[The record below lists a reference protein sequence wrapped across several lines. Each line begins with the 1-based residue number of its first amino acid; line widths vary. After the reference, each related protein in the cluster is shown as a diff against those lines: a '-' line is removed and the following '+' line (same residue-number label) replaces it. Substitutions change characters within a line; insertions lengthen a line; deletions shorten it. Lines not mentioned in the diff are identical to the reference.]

1 MTYKAMIKQIRDHY
15 ASYGERWWV
24 FTAYNS
30 QTHYGFGSDA
40 EAAAYAD
47 ILNRGRQVNVYAG
60 DIADDESALR
70 LEMGEDIDGFRL
82 DLALDTDTQREIN
95 ERQQRANG

>member
-1 MTYKAMIKQIRDHY
+1 MTYKATIKQILAHF
-15 ASYGERWWV
+15 ASYGECWWV

-60 DIADDESALR
+60 DIADDETALR
-70 LEMGEDIDGFRL
+70 LETGKDSDGFRL
-82 DLALDTDTQREIN
+82 DLALDAQREID
-95 ERQQRANG
+95 EHGAA